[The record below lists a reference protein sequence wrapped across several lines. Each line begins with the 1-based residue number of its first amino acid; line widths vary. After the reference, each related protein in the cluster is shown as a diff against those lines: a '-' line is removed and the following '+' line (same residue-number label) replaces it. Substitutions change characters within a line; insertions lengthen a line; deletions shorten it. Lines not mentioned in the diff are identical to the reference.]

1 MSIRS
6 LFSLV
11 YRAAHKRLFFIAL
24 ASTAIVC
31 PLVAAS
37 AQTAAPANPKV
48 LHVAA
53 AADLQPVLPALAEA
67 YQRATGVRIVPSFG
81 SSATLTQQITNGDP
95 QDVFLSADMAHPQIL
110 AAAKLTDGPPISYA
124 TGTLVLWA
132 RNDSPAQPLSL
143 ASLTSARVSRIAV
156 ANDTHAP
163 YGLAA
168 TQALRSL
175 GLSEQVKTKLVFGEN
190 IAQTAQ
196 LAESGNAQA
205 ALISLT
211 IAGSAHYRA
220 LGSFVAIPANAYQP
234 LRQGAVVL
242 QSSPQKQ
249 LAHDFLRWLTSTEVQ
264 ASLHNYGLEPA
275 S

>member
-1 MSIRS
+1 VLTSVA
-6 LFSLV
+6 LV
-11 YRAAHKRLFFIAL
+11 PAFAGA
-24 ASTAIVC
+24 
-31 PLVAAS
+31 P
-37 AQTAAPANPKV
+37 AQTAASMNLKV

-53 AADLQPVLPALAEA
+53 AADLQPVMPALAEA
-67 YQRATGVRIVPSFG
+67 YQQATGVKIVSSFG

-95 QDVFLSADMAHPQIL
+95 QDVFLSADMAHPQML
-110 AAAKLTDGPPISYA
+110 ADAKLTDGAPVSYA
-124 TGTLVLWA
+124 TGSLVLWA

-143 ASLTSARVSRIAV
+143 ASLTSARVTRIAV
-156 ANDTHAP
+156 ANDAHAP

-175 GLSEQVKTKLVFGEN
+175 GLSEQVKAKLVIGEN

-211 IAGSAHYRA
+211 IANSAHFRA
-220 LGSFVAIPANAYQP
+220 LGSFVAIPAGAYQP
-234 LRQGAVVL
+234 LHQGAVVL

-249 LAHDFLRWLTSTEVQ
+249 LAHDFLRWLTSAEVQ
-264 ASLHNYGLEPA
+264 ASLHSYGLEPA

>member
-1 MSIRS
+1 MR
-6 LFSLV
+6 
-11 YRAAHKRLFFIAL
+11 KRLFFTAL
-24 ASTAIVC
+24 LC
-31 PLVAAS
+31 AAAACA
-37 AQTAAPANPKV
+37 AQTGAPV

-67 YQRATGVRIVPSFG
+67 YQRATGVKLVSSFG

-95 QDVFLSADMAHPQIL
+95 QDVFLSADMAHPQML
-110 AAAKLTDGPPISYA
+110 ATSKLADGAPISYA
-124 TGTLVLWA
+124 TGKLVLWA
-132 RNDSPAQPLSL
+132 RSDSPAQPLSL
-143 ASLTSARVSRIAV
+143 ASLTSVRVTRIAV

-168 TQALRSL
+168 TQSLHAL
-175 GLSEQVKTKLVFGEN
+175 GIFDQVKPKLVIGEN

-211 IAGSAHYRA
+211 LANSAHFRA
-220 LGSFVAIPANAYQP
+220 LGSFVAIPDHAYLP
-234 LRQGAVVL
+234 LHQGAIVL
-242 QSSPQKQ
+242 KSSPQKA
-249 LAHDFLRWLTSTEVQ
+249 LAHDFLRWLTSPKVQ
-264 ASLHNYGLEPA
+264 QKLPRFGLEPA

>member
-1 MSIRS
+1 MVFANS
-6 LFSLV
+6 
-11 YRAAHKRLFFIAL
+11 AG
-24 ASTAIVC
+24 
-31 PLVAAS
+31 S
-37 AQTAAPANPKV
+37 AQTTAATNPKV
-48 LHVAA
+48 LRVAA
-53 AADLQPVLPALAEA
+53 AADLQPVLPALADA
-67 YQRATGVRIVPSFG
+67 YQRATGVKIVASFG

-95 QDVFLSADMAHPQIL
+95 QDVFLSADMAHPQML
-110 AAAKLTDGPPISYA
+110 AAARLTDGAPISYA
-124 TGTLVLWA
+124 TGKLVLWA
-132 RNDSPAQPLSL
+132 RKDSPAQPLSL
-143 ASLTSARVSRIAV
+143 ASLTSARVTRIAV
-156 ANDTHAP
+156 ANDAHAP

-175 GLSEQVKTKLVFGEN
+175 GLSEVLKPKLVIGEN

-211 IAGSAHYRA
+211 IASSEHFKTA
-220 LGSFVAIPANAYQP
+220 GSFMSIAATTYQP
-234 LRQGAVVL
+234 IHQGAVVL

-249 LAHDFLRWLTSTEVQ
+249 LAHDFLRWLTSPAVQ

>member
-1 MSIRS
+1 MFFTGLS
-6 LFSLV
+6 L
-11 YRAAHKRLFFIAL
+11 IAVL
-24 ASTAIVC
+24 APSTA
-31 PLVAAS
+31 
-37 AQTAAPANPKV
+37 QTHTPATPRV
-48 LHVAA
+48 LHIAA
-53 AADLQPVLPALAEA
+53 AADLQPVLPALADA
-67 YQRATGVRIVPSFG
+67 YQRATGVKIVASFG

-95 QDVFLSADMAHPQIL
+95 QDIFLSADMAHPQML
-110 AAAKLTDGPPISYA
+110 ADSRLTDGAPVSYA
-124 TGTLVLWA
+124 TGSLVLWA

-143 ASLTSARVSRIAV
+143 ASLTSPRVTRIAV
-156 ANDTHAP
+156 ANDAHAP

-175 GLSEQVKTKLVFGEN
+175 GLSEQVKAKLVIGEN

-220 LGSFVAIPANAYQP
+220 LGSFVAIPVGTYQP
-234 LRQGAVVL
+234 LHQGAVVL

-264 ASLHNYGLEPA
+264 ASLHSYGLEPA

>member
-1 MSIRS
+1 VQKP
-6 LFSLV
+6 LF
-11 YRAAHKRLFFIAL
+11 
-24 ASTAIVC
+24 C
-31 PLVAAS
+31 
-37 AQTAAPANPKV
+37 TAAVLAATLALCAAVSVAQSPAPNPNL

-67 YQRATGVRIVPSFG
+67 YQRATGVKIVSSFG

-95 QDVFLSADMAHPQIL
+95 QDLFLSADMAHPQML
-110 AAAKLTDGPPISYA
+110 AAAKLTDGAPVSYA
-124 TGTLVLWA
+124 TGALVLWA

-143 ASLTSARVSRIAV
+143 DSLTSPRVTRIAV
-156 ANDTHAP
+156 ANDAHAP

-168 TQALRSL
+168 TQALTSL
-175 GLSEQVKTKLVFGEN
+175 GLLSRVKQKLVIGEN

-205 ALISLT
+205 GLISLT
-211 IAGSAHYRA
+211 LANSALYRA
-220 LGSFVAIPANAYQP
+220 LGSFIPIPARAYQP
-234 LRQGAVVL
+234 LHQGAVVL
-242 QSSPQKQ
+242 QSSQQKQ
-249 LAHDFLRWLTSTEVQ
+249 LAHDFLRWLTSASVQ

>member
-1 MSIRS
+1 MAVA
-6 LFSLV
+6 F
-11 YRAAHKRLFFIAL
+11 AAAG
-24 ASTAIVC
+24 SVQT
-31 PLVAAS
+31 P
-37 AQTAAPANPKV
+37 AQAPAQAQPKV
-48 LHVAA
+48 LHIAA
-53 AADLQPVLPALAEA
+53 AADLQPVMPALADA
-67 YQRATGVRIVPSFG
+67 YLRATGVKLVSSFG

-95 QDVFLSADMAHPQIL
+95 QDVFLSADMAHPQML
-110 AAAKLTDGPPISYA
+110 AAAKLTEGEPVSYA
-124 TGTLVLWA
+124 TGKLVLWA

-143 ASLTSARVSRIAV
+143 ASLTSARVTRIAV
-156 ANDTHAP
+156 ANDAHAP

-175 GLSEQVKTKLVFGEN
+175 GLTDQVKSKLVIGEN

-205 ALISLT
+205 GLISLT
-211 IAGSAHYRA
+211 LASSAHYRE

-234 LRQGAVVL
+234 LHQGAVVL

-249 LAHDFLRWLTSTEVQ
+249 FAHDFLRWLTSPVVQ
-264 ASLHNYGLEPA
+264 ASLHSYGLEPA

>member
-1 MSIRS
+1 MS
-6 LFSLV
+6 
-11 YRAAHKRLFFIAL
+11 KRLFFTGLAL
-24 ASTAIVC
+24 ATFVASST
-31 PLVAAS
+31 
-37 AQTAAPANPKV
+37 AQTAAPSPKV
-48 LHVAA
+48 LRVAA
-53 AADLQPVLPALAEA
+53 AADLQPVLPALADA
-67 YQRATGVRIVPSFG
+67 YQRATGVKIVSSFG
-81 SSATLTQQITNGDP
+81 SSAALTEQITNGDP
-95 QDVFLSADMAHPQIL
+95 QDLFLSADMAHPQML
-110 AAAKLTDGPPISYA
+110 AVAKLTDGAPIAYA
-124 TGTLVLWA
+124 TGKLVLWA

-143 ASLTSARVSRIAV
+143 ASLTSPRVTRVAV
-156 ANDTHAP
+156 ANDAHAP

-175 GLSEQVKTKLVFGEN
+175 GFTEKVRQKLVIGEN

-211 IAGSAHYRA
+211 LANSAHYRA
-220 LGSFVAIPANAYQP
+220 LGSFIPIPAGDYLP

-249 LAHDFLRWLTSTEVQ
+249 LAHDFLRWLTSPEIQ
-264 ASLHNYGLEPA
+264 QKLPLYGLEPA

>member
-1 MSIRS
+1 MT
-6 LFSLV
+6 V
-11 YRAAHKRLFFIAL
+11 
-24 ASTAIVC
+24 VV
-31 PLVAAS
+31 PAS
-37 AQTAAPANPKV
+37 AQTPAPLKV

-53 AADLQPVLPALAEA
+53 AADLQPVMPALAEA
-67 YQRATGVRIVPSFG
+67 YQRSTGVKIVSSFG

-95 QDVFLSADMAHPQIL
+95 QDAFLSADMAHPQML
-110 AAAKLTDGPPISYA
+110 ADAKLTDGAPVSYA

-143 ASLTSARVSRIAV
+143 ASLTSTRVTRIAV
-156 ANDTHAP
+156 ANDAHAP

-168 TQALRSL
+168 KQALHSL
-175 GLSEQVKTKLVFGEN
+175 GLSEQVKAKLVIGEN

-211 IAGSAHYRA
+211 IAGSAHYRG
-220 LGSFVAIPANAYQP
+220 LGSFVTIPAGTYQP
-234 LRQGAVVL
+234 LHQGAIIL

-249 LAHDFLRWLTSTEVQ
+249 LAHDFLRWLTSAEVQ
-264 ASLHNYGLEPA
+264 ASLHNYGLQPA

>member
-1 MSIRS
+1 MA
-6 LFSLV
+6 LV
-11 YRAAHKRLFFIAL
+11 PAFV
-24 ASTAIVC
+24 AS
-31 PLVAAS
+31 S
-37 AQTAAPANPKV
+37 AQTTASVSPKI

-53 AADLQPVLPALAEA
+53 AADLQPVLPTLSEA
-67 YQRATGVRIVPSFG
+67 YQRATGVKIVPSFG

-110 AAAKLTDGPPISYA
+110 AVAKLTDGALISYA

-143 ASLTSARVSRIAV
+143 ASLSSKRVTRIAV
-156 ANDTHAP
+156 ANDAHAP

-175 GLSEQVKTKLVFGEN
+175 GLSEQVKAKLVIGEN
-190 IAQTAQ
+190 IVQTAQ
-196 LAESGNAQA
+196 LAESSNAQA

-211 IAGSAHYRA
+211 LANSAHYRA
-220 LGSFVAIPANAYQP
+220 LGSFVPIPASAYQP
-234 LRQGAVVL
+234 LHQGAVVL

-249 LAHDFLRWLTSTEVQ
+249 LAHDFLRWLTSPAVQ

>member
-1 MSIRS
+1 MG
-6 LFSLV
+6 FC
-11 YRAAHKRLFFIAL
+11 
-24 ASTAIVC
+24 IVA
-31 PLVAAS
+31 VAA
-37 AQTAAPANPKV
+37 AQTPAGANPKI

-53 AADLQPVLPALAEA
+53 AADLQPVLPALADA
-67 YQRATGVRIVPSFG
+67 YQRATGVKIVASFG

-95 QDVFLSADMAHPQIL
+95 QDVFLSADMAHPQML
-110 AAAKLTDGPPISYA
+110 AAAKLTEGAPVSYA
-124 TGTLVLWA
+124 TGKLVLWA

-143 ASLTSARVSRIAV
+143 ASLTSARVTRIAV
-156 ANDTHAP
+156 ANDAHAP

-168 TQALRSL
+168 TQMLRSL
-175 GLSEQVKTKLVFGEN
+175 GLTEVLKPKLVIGEN

-211 IAGSAHYRA
+211 IANSEHFKA
-220 LGSFVAIPANAYQP
+220 LGSFVPIAATSYQP
-234 LRQGAVVL
+234 LHQGAVVL
-242 QSSPQKQ
+242 QSSSQKQ
-249 LAHDFLRWLTSTEVQ
+249 LAHNFLRWLTSPAVQ